1 MYATPGS
8 YKIHLNSQITDIM
21 VSSSATRF
29 TSKAE
34 NIHGEDVSPLK
45 EKAFENT
52 KKPLGC
58 LEFRRNSTSFYQ
70 LLLMEKN
77 PAPLRMPEMYFF
89 LQVSRP
95 FFGHPKWCRI
105 LFHQLY
111 YYRNTMEII
120 NWRPWEFFRETGFLR
135 PRSRC
140 RSWLGPN
147 LGICVFD
154 SPYFFGGD
162 GPLWLCVFSIKNG
175 VHLSTTENMKYLMDL
190 NGSFYENTFLKS
202 RINKL
207 PDLKLDTP
215 LHAVL
220 V

>member
-8 YKIHLNSQITDIM
+8 YKIHLNSQITDRM

-52 KKPLGC
+52 KKTLGC

-89 LQVSRP
+89 YKYQDLFS
-95 FFGHPKWCRI
+95 GI
-105 LFHQLY
+105 LSGAGFCS
-111 YYRNTMEII
+111 I
-120 NWRPWEFFRETGFLR
+120 NCITIGTQWKSSIGAHGNSSGKRGF
-135 PRSRC
+135 
-140 RSWLGPN
+140 WGQGADAEVGWAPN
-147 LGICVFD
+147 LCFWF
-154 SPYFFGGD
+154 SLFFWGGRTIMVV
-162 GPLWLCVFSIKNG
+162 C
-175 VHLSTTENMKYLMDL
+175 
-190 NGSFYENTFLKS
+190 FL
-202 RINKL
+202 
-207 PDLKLDTP
+207 
-215 LHAVL
+215 H
-220 V
+220 